1 MTWIAELLL
10 LLAGAPLVLFA
21 LSARSP
27 QRPEN
32 FTGAHMITGP
42 MAIGMALAWALH
54 LFAAPLPSTWANVL
68 LALTWPGF
76 VVTLT
81 LLPLAAHARRR
92 AWAAKLGCVLAAA
105 AILLLGHG
113 AALHQTMPWLGAAG
127 IALLGVGGTL
137 VVAQPWLR
145 RLRPALGGF
154 VPSGPRAPSSFDAK
168 QSAWQREQ
176 WQQLPSDAGVPALL
190 AHTRSLAPD
199 VRQACLARLAAR
211 DDLTTAVAALLES
224 AEPEGVLHYVAHD
237 YPRPR
242 APLAA
247 ATAAMLARVRTKW
260 VVRLRN
266 APDPRPWTGEVVPAL
281 ECGMVVLRAGGDVR
295 AELEA
300 WQRELATLPPLADL
314 AKQLA
319 GELHKSR

>member
-1 MTWIAELLL
+1 MTWIADLLL

-32 FTGAHMITGP
+32 FTGAHVITGP

-54 LFAAPLPSTWANVL
+54 LFAAPLPSTLANVL
-68 LALTWPGF
+68 LALTWPGY
-76 VVTLT
+76 VVALT
-81 LLPLAAHARRR
+81 LLPLAAHGRRR
-92 AWAAKLGCVLAAA
+92 AWAAKLACVFAAA

-113 AALHQTMPWLGAAG
+113 AALHPMAPWTGAVG
-127 IALLGVGGTL
+127 IALLGLGGTL
-137 VVAQPWLR
+137 LVAQPWLR
-145 RLRPALGGF
+145 RLRHTLGRF
-154 VPSGPRAPSSFDAK
+154 VPSGPRAPSAFDAG

-176 WQQLPSDAGVPALL
+176 WQQLPPDADVPALL

-211 DDLTTAVAALLES
+211 DDLATAVTALLEGS
-224 AEPEGVLHYVAHD
+224 EPEGVLHYLAHD

-247 ATAAMLARVRTKW
+247 ATAAMLARVRAKW
-260 VVRLRN
+260 IGRLRKDR
-266 APDPRPWTGEVVPAL
+266 DPRPWTGEVVPAL
-281 ECGMVVLRAGGDVR
+281 ECGIAVLRDGGDVR
-295 AELEA
+295 AELDA

-314 AKQLA
+314 AKELA
-319 GELHKSR
+319 RLLRASG